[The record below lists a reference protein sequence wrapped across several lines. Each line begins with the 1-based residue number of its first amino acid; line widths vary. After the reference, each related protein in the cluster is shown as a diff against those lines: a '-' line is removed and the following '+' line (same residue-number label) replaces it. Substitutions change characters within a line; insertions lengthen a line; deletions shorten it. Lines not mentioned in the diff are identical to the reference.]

1 MSIITKP
8 NSFSAGGTIVASEH
22 NDNFNTIYN
31 EFNGNISNA
40 NISNSAAIAYSKL
53 NLSSSIQSSDIASG
67 LGFCPTGV
75 VLPYVNVSAP
85 TGWLLCD
92 GSTVSRSTYA
102 TLFAII
108 GTTYGSGDGSTTF
121 NIPDMRENVPVGYK
135 AGSTQFGTLG
145 GTYGE
150 KTHTL
155 TTPEMPSHTHDVPHV
170 GASLGTV
177 SGGAPQIYYDT
188 SSVTST
194 STGGGGAHNNIQ
206 PSVVFNYI
214 IKT

>member
-1 MSIITKP
+1 MSVISKP
-8 NSFSAGGTIVASEH
+8 NTFSPGATIVAAEH

-53 NLSSSIQSSDIASG
+53 NLSASIQASDIASG

-75 VLPYVNVSAP
+75 VLPYVAASAP

-92 GSTVSRSTYA
+92 GSAVSRSTYA

-108 GTTYGSGDGSTTF
+108 GTTYGVGDNSTTF

-135 AGSTQFGTLG
+135 SGSAEFGTLG
-145 GTYGE
+145 GTYGA

-155 TTPEMPSHTHDVPHV
+155 DVTQIPSHTHAAKGTDVD
-170 GASLGTV
+170 GSASD
-177 SGGAPQIYYDT
+177 QFFDT
-188 SSVTST
+188 SSGNANSKNTEA
-194 STGGGGAHNNIQ
+194 TGGGLAHNNIQ